1 MLSLLAFIA
10 LIVYTSLNSY
20 TRALLLARAERAGLN
35 SLNSLHEIAL
45 IALTVYTRRAVVALI
60 AYTSLHSLYECT
72 VACSVAEGLL
82 FYEALSY

>member
-1 MLSLLAFIA
+1 VLSLLAFIA

-35 SLNSLHEIAL
+35 SLNSLHE